1 MEQAQGEVEDKSKA
15 TTAGTASPS
24 IQQAPTAADTQQS
37 ASAGAREE
45 ENKSPS
51 KDEAKGDDEGGD
63 AAGMWMYLDGANPT
77 QHGPLTESL
86 MLKLLRIGTAHKDM
100 MAWSQ
105 GMSEWQPLAQIEAFR
120 ETSELA
126 ATPWLYLGENSEQRG
141 PVSAA
146 ALSRLLRQGE
156 VDGMTMAWTTGMGD
170 WKPLGEVSELRP
182 LLQDGDDEEE
192 EEEGMGTDD
201 APEKMMVFEA
211 DDEAQPAYEPPPKKE
226 SKRSFMADDGTKFA
240 WDEEK
245 GDWKEVEGDE
255 EEELEEEEEEEE
267 PWKIRRAKQQA
278 KLKAKSKED
287 KKANR
292 DAAAGQKG
300 GTGAAVA
307 AGGDDDPDT
316 AHWGEL
322 LEDAKREAEG
332 AGGGGEK
339 AGGAGESSDNTSE
352 AAQQKKAK
360 KKNKKKRGLQWNKKA
375 TNLWVYVKGLP
386 VDIEV
391 EEVREHFSKCGII
404 ATDPLTQQPK
414 IKIYK
419 DDEGH
424 PKGDGSVCYAKAE
437 SVEMAINVL
446 HEGQLRP
453 GVTIEV
459 SKAVFQQK
467 GQSFDNTKRLK
478 VNDARVKV
486 ARAAAEQALSWAE
499 NDDTGATK
507 GGLKIVVVENM
518 FHPSDFEA
526 NERFG
531 EELEADLLA
540 EGEKLGPVEK
550 ITVFA
555 KNNKGPVV
563 VKFGTAY
570 AASEC
575 VKVFDGRFFGGRKL
589 SCHFWDGVTN
599 YTIKEEDEKEEAQ
612 RLDAFGD
619 WLEEQ
624 ELPEELR
631 PRTEA

>member
-1 MEQAQGEVEDKSKA
+1 MEQAQGEVKDRGKA
-15 TTAGTASPS
+15 AIAGTASPS
-24 IQQAPTAADTQQS
+24 TQQAATAADAQQS
-37 ASAGAREE
+37 ASAGGREE
-45 ENKSPS
+45 ENKSPN
-51 KDEAKGDDEGGD
+51 KDEAKGEDEAGD

-105 GMSEWQPLAQIEAFR
+105 GMSEWQPLGQIEAFR

-192 EEEGMGTDD
+192 EEGRMGAEE

-240 WDEEK
+240 WDEEQ

-287 KKANR
+287 KKATR

-300 GTGAAVA
+300 DTGVAVA

-322 LEDAKREAEG
+322 LEDAKREADG

-339 AGGAGESSDNTSE
+339 AGGAGESSDKTSE

-375 TNLWVYVKGLP
+375 TNLWVYVRGLP

-599 YTIKEEDEKEEAQ
+599 YTVKEEDEKQEAQ

>member
-1 MEQAQGEVEDKSKA
+1 
-15 TTAGTASPS
+15 
-24 IQQAPTAADTQQS
+24 
-37 ASAGAREE
+37 
-45 ENKSPS
+45 
-51 KDEAKGDDEGGD
+51 
-63 AAGMWMYLDGANPT
+63 MWVYLDGVNPA
-77 QHGPLTESL
+77 QHGPLTESV

-100 MAWSQ
+100 MAWTQ
-105 GMSEWQPLAQIEAFR
+105 GMSEWKQLGQIEAFR

-126 ATPWLYLGENSEQRG
+126 ATPWLYLGENADQRG

-146 ALSRLLRQGE
+146 ALSRLFQQGE
-156 VDGMTMAWTTGMGD
+156 VDGMTIAWTTGMGE
-170 WKPLGEVSELRP
+170 WKPLREVSELRP
-182 LLQDGDDEEE
+182 LLQGEDDEEE
-192 EEEGMGTDD
+192 DEVDGAGGAGGEK
-201 APEKMMVFEA
+201 APEEIMVFEA
-211 DDEAQPAYEPPPKKE
+211 EEEGQPAYEPPPKKE

-245 GDWKEVEGDE
+245 QDWKQVEGDE
-255 EEELEEEEEEEE
+255 EEELEEEEEVSLEEE
-267 PWKIRRAKQQA
+267 PWKVRRAKQLA
-278 KLKAKSKED
+278 KMKAKSKEGN
-287 KKANR
+287 KG
-292 DAAAGQKG
+292 AAGP
-300 GTGAAVA
+300 GAGAVA
-307 AGGDDDPDT
+307 AGDGEEKDDPDT

-322 LEDAKREAEG
+322 IEDAKREAAEG
-332 AGGGGEK
+332 DGEK
-339 AGGAGESSDNTSE
+339 GAVAGEVGGSE
-352 AAQQKKAK
+352 AAQKKAK
-360 KKNKKKRGLQWNKKA
+360 KKNKKKKRGLQWNKKA
-375 TNLWVYVKGLP
+375 NNLWVYTQGLP
-386 VDIEV
+386 VDV
-391 EEVREHFSKCGII
+391 TMEEVREHFNKCGII

-419 DDEGH
+419 DEEGN
-424 PKGDGSVCYAKAE
+424 PKGDGSVCYVKPE

-459 SKAVFQQK
+459 SKAVFEQK
-467 GQSFDNTKRLK
+467 GQSFDNSKRLK

-499 NDDTGATK
+499 SDDTGAAK

-518 FHPSDFEA
+518 FQPSDFEK
-526 NERFG
+526 NEAFG

-550 ITVFA
+550 ITVFP

-563 VKFGTAY
+563 IKASFGTAY

>member
-1 MEQAQGEVEDKSKA
+1 
-15 TTAGTASPS
+15 
-24 IQQAPTAADTQQS
+24 
-37 ASAGAREE
+37 
-45 ENKSPS
+45 
-51 KDEAKGDDEGGD
+51 
-63 AAGMWMYLDGANPT
+63 MYLDGVNPI
-77 QHGPLTESL
+77 QHGPLTESM
-86 MLKLLRIGTAHKDM
+86 MLKLLRIGTAHKEM
-100 MAWSQ
+100 MAWSE
-105 GMSEWQPLAQIEAFR
+105 GMSEWQPLGEIEAFR

-126 ATPWLYLGENSEQRG
+126 ATPWLYLAENSEQRG

-146 ALSRLLRQGE
+146 ALSLLLRRGE

-170 WKPLGEVSELRP
+170 WKPLGELSELRP
-182 LLQDGDDEEE
+182 LLQGDDEEE
-192 EEEGMGTDD
+192 EEEEEAAGGVGGE
-201 APEKMMVFEA
+201 APESMMVFEA
-211 DDEAQPAYEPPPKKE
+211 EEEGQPAYEPPPKKE

-245 GDWKEVEGDE
+245 GDWKQVEGDE
-255 EEELEEEEEEEE
+255 EEELEEEEEEEEE
-267 PWKIRRAKQQA
+267 PWKIRRAKQQT
-278 KLKAKSKED
+278 KLKAKSKEA
-287 KKANR
+287 KEASR
-292 DAAAGQKG
+292 DADAKAQKE
-300 GTGAAVA
+300 GTPADNGIDE
-307 AGGDDDPDT
+307 GDPDT
-316 AHWGEL
+316 AHWGDL
-322 LEDAKREAEG
+322 LEDAKREA
-332 AGGGGEK
+332 
-339 AGGAGESSDNTSE
+339 AGGAETGDKADGSSE
-352 AAQQKKAK
+352 AAQKKAK
-360 KKNKKKRGLQWNKKA
+360 KKSKKKKRGLQWNKKA
-375 TNLWVYVKGLP
+375 TNLWVYVNGFP
-386 VDIEV
+386 VDITT
-391 EEVREHFSKCGII
+391 EEVREHFNKCGII
-404 ATDPLTQQPK
+404 ATDPITQQPK

-419 DDEGH
+419 DSEGH
-424 PKGDGSVCYAKAE
+424 PKGDGSVCYVKPE

-459 SKAVFQQK
+459 SKAVFEQK
-467 GQSFDNTKRLK
+467 GQNFDESKRLK

-499 NDDTGATK
+499 NDDTGAAK

-518 FHPSDFEA
+518 FRPSDFEN
-526 NERFG
+526 NEKFG

-563 VKFGTAY
+563 IKFGTAY

-575 VKVFDGRFFGGRKL
+575 VKVFEGRFFGGRKL

-599 YTIKEEDEKEEAQ
+599 YTVKHEDEKEEAQ